1 MIATDS
7 EFDNDKKFY
16 RFGLPKAIKAKA
28 LILLDILEP
37 LNCES

>member
-16 RFGLPKAIKAKA
+16 RFGLPKAMKAKA